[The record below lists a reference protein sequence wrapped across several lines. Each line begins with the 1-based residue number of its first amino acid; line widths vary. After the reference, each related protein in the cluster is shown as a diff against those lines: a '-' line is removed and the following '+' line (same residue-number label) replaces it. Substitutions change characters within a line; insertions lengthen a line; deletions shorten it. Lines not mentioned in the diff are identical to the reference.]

1 MDRDAQAIY
10 ETSLTQMKK
19 EYDKLSKIL
28 ENEEY
33 KTIEEYNIVLNAYCG
48 VTANIAQ
55 FEMGIAQMK
64 ARKEQLEKMKKDEAE
79 RSNNE

>member
-10 ETSLTQMKK
+10 ETSLTQLKK

-33 KTIEEYNIVLNAYCG
+33 KTVEEYNIVLNAYCG
-48 VTANIAQ
+48 VAANIAQ

-64 ARKEQLEKMKKDEAE
+64 ARKEQFEKMKNEAE